1 MIEGKCK
8 PGGCAS
14 IGCEGGFYCF
24 NADGTPKPDLTPA
37 QQEQLRGALAT
48 FCADEKRDEVL
59 LREPVTLD
67 DVMREVKALRE
78 DVRRLAKQV
87 PTPGLPIGW
96 DMNKCGKCGIVLN
109 GVMGYVCTQQGCPT
123 GLGGFCS

>member
-48 FCADEKRDEVL
+48 FCAGENRDEVL
-59 LREPVTLD
+59 LREPVTLE
-67 DVMREVKALRE
+67 DVMREVKALRDE
-78 DVRRLAKQV
+78 VRAMRNQ
-87 PTPGLPIGW
+87 PIVIRPQTVGHTVGGS
-96 DMNKCGKCGIVLN
+96 GKISFRSG
-109 GVMGYVCTQQGCPT
+109 Q
-123 GLGGFCS
+123 